1 MRSAALRKAL
11 RPLTRLTSTPTVSAP
26 FLPIRATL
34 PRPSLTS
41 SAATFTSTSITQK
54 KNKGSPPK
62 SSKAKLRITE
72 DDEAGAA
79 DDEGAGEA
87 VIADVVEKAR
97 GKMEKAVHWAKAVI
111 FEDVERIRGRVT
123 PALLD
128 SVRVEIPGTKDQCH
142 LNTLASITMKGNA
155 LFVEVWDSDSTK
167 HVESAIHRANLP
179 GMSPQK
185 TGANTLKI
193 PVARPTA
200 EQRTEILRQ
209 LASTVEAAKSQI
221 RMARTEGFK
230 HLGGRK
236 SNGTDDIQ
244 KIVDASSKELDE
256 QMALAKKEFEKA

>member
-1 MRSAALRKAL
+1 MRPAIIRSGL
-11 RPLTRLTSTPTVSAP
+11 RPLSSRLASQSSTP
-26 FLPIRATL
+26 FLPARASSVRTL
-34 PRPSLTS
+34 PSSASFTS
-41 SAATFTSTSITQK
+41 SSISLK
-54 KNKGSPPK
+54 KNKGSAPK

-79 DDEGAGEA
+79 DDEGAGEVVVA
-87 VIADVVEKAR
+87 EVVEKAK

-111 FEDVERIRGRVT
+111 FEDVERVRGRVT

-128 SVRVEIPGTKDQCH
+128 SVRVDVPGSSAQCH
-142 LNTLASITMKGNA
+142 LNTVASITTKGNA
-155 LFVEVWDSDSTK
+155 LFVEVWDTDSTK
-167 HVESAIHRANLP
+167 NVESAIHRANLP

-200 EQRTEILRQ
+200 EQRAEILRQ
-209 LASTVEAAKSQI
+209 LSSTVEAAKSQI

-244 KIVDASSKELDE
+244 KIVDSSSRELDE